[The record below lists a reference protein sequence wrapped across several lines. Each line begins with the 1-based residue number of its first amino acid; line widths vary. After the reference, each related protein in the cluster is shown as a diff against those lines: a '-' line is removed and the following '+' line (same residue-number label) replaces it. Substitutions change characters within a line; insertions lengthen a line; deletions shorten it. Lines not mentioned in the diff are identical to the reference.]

1 MHILRVHF
9 EDTEVNGSGDIDFR
23 YGQSTLRKWTIW
35 PDSHQSVERL
45 KLLAFVCIGSRFLPQ
60 LKKFTPL
67 TCRSN
72 TDGLRL
78 EFVLARHAPR
88 DILAES
94 HPVVASG
101 ILVSTDG
108 AVQALKKQ
116 DCKHVSPDIPFR
128 RNSLGSGMRQNFSLA
143 YGPKWRSH
151 DGTDCF
157 DFSKTTH
164 HLHRFLSLFDSNA
177 HLTDSVAFLRKL
189 HYRTFKSRLP
199 AVRTMK
205 LLCNVFKK
213 DFFAKTDDWLDRD
226 ADFQE
231 LWKSLNPWQLQAIV
245 PILDAVR
252 HVMDA
257 TPHDLN
263 PLERPGVILWRL
275 PYSFCRDGRFPRWI
289 EALDGLFPNIQFV
302 IVLPAES
309 LEIFPREVMERELTV
324 PCAVNG
330 TKGRKFLHLGR
341 IRSDTILLVDVD
353 GRIPNVALMKLSAFY
368 RREGYRTQL
377 VRGGRWDVDSA
388 EQVYASCVFNCASSL
403 RRVRELGERFG
414 DVLKIGGSGLDLKL
428 RLPAEIEELPADFGL
443 YSEMGDR
450 AIGFLTRGCP
460 FKCPFCV
467 VPQKEGMPR
476 QVSGLDE
483 LLQNRTK
490 VVLLDDNILAHPQA
504 DDFLSEMAAR
514 NLEVNFNQTLDLRLV
529 NKERAVLLRRIN
541 CRNYRF
547 SRSNYHFSLNNTDHF
562 ETMRRNFGYFGFQNR
577 IDNVEFVCMYG
588 FDTTL
593 AEDVERFRFLRSLP
607 GAYVF
612 VQQYRPIP
620 NGKEAELLDFFD
632 DQADDL
638 IDQLI
643 KICFQQN
650 MKSMEQYYR
659 WLSRLY
665 FERFGKLHMPLVDTI
680 FRYNLR
686 DRKGM
691 YITSMLTSI
700 KFLARVMRDRSGR

>member
-1 MHILRVHF
+1 
-9 EDTEVNGSGDIDFR
+9 
-23 YGQSTLRKWTIW
+23 
-35 PDSHQSVERL
+35 
-45 KLLAFVCIGSRFLPQ
+45 
-60 LKKFTPL
+60 PL
-67 TCRSN
+67 TCRSD
-72 TDGLRL
+72 TAGFRL

-94 HPVVASG
+94 HVVAAG
-101 ILVSTDG
+101 LLVSTDG

-116 DCKHVSPDIPFR
+116 DCKHASPDMPFR
-128 RNSLGSGMRQNFSLA
+128 RNFRGSEIRQNFSLA
-143 YGPKWRSH
+143 YGPEWRVH

-157 DFSKTTH
+157 DFSQTTH
-164 HLHRFLSLFDSNA
+164 RLHRFLSLFDSKA

-199 AVRTMK
+199 AVRTMN
-205 LLCNVFKK
+205 LLCDVFKK
-213 DFFAKTDDWLDRD
+213 DFLVKTDDWLDRD

-231 LWKSLNPWQLQAIV
+231 LWKSLNPWQVQAIA
-245 PILDAVR
+245 PILDTVR
-252 HVMDA
+252 HIMDA

-263 PLERPGVILWRL
+263 PLARPGVILWRL

-289 EALDGLFPNIQFV
+289 EALDSLFPNIQFV
-302 IVLPAES
+302 IVLPADF
-309 LEIFPREVMERELTV
+309 LGIFSRELMKRELTV

-330 TKGRKFLHLGR
+330 TKERKFLHLGR
-341 IRSDTILLVDVD
+341 MRSDTILLVDVD

-377 VRGGRWDVDSA
+377 VRGDRWDVDAA

-403 RRVRELGERFG
+403 RRVRKLREIFG
-414 DVLKIGGSGLDLKL
+414 DDLKIGGSGLDLKL
-428 RLPAEIEELPADFGL
+428 RLPAEIEELPADFSL
-443 YSEMGDR
+443 YSEIGDR

-476 QVSGLDE
+476 QVSGFDE

-529 NKERAVLLRRIN
+529 NKERAGLLRRIN

-562 ETMRRNFGYFGFQNR
+562 EVMRRNYGYFGFQNR

-593 AEDVERFRFLRSLP
+593 AQDVERFRFLRSLP

-620 NGKEAELLDFFD
+620 NGKEGKLLDFFD
-632 DQADDL
+632 DQADDR

-643 KICFQQN
+643 KICFPQN

-691 YITSMLTSI
+691 YIASMLNS
-700 KFLARVMRDRSGR
+700 RGS

>member
-1 MHILRVHF
+1 MHILCIHF

-23 YGQSTLRKWTIW
+23 CGQSTLAKWTIW
-35 PDSHQSVERL
+35 PDSQQSVEHL
-45 KLLAFVCIGSRFLPQ
+45 KLLAFICIGSKFLPQ
-60 LKKFTPL
+60 LKNFTPL
-67 TCRSN
+67 TCRSDR
-72 TDGLRL
+72 DGLRL

-94 HPVVASG
+94 PPVVASG

-108 AVQALKKQ
+108 AVSALKRR

-128 RNSLGSGMRQNFSLA
+128 RNSLGSGIRKNFSLA
-143 YGPKWRSH
+143 YGPEWRVH

-157 DFSKTTH
+157 DFSETTH
-164 HLHRFLSLFDSNA
+164 RLARFLSLFDSKA

-205 LLCNVFKK
+205 LLCDVFKK
-213 DFFAKTDDWLDRD
+213 DFQVRTDDWLDRD

-231 LWKSLNPWQLQAIV
+231 LWKNLNPWQLQALA

-252 HVMDA
+252 HIMDA

-263 PLERPGVILWRL
+263 PLQRPGVILWRL
-275 PYSFCRDGRFPRWI
+275 PYSFCRAGRFPRWI
-289 EALDGLFPNIQFV
+289 EALDILFPNIQFV
-302 IVLPAES
+302 IVLPADF
-309 LEIFPREVMERELTV
+309 LELFPRELMKRELTV
-324 PCAVNG
+324 PGAVNR

-368 RREGYRTQL
+368 RRAGYRTQL
-377 VRGGRWDVDSA
+377 VRGDRWDVDSA

-403 RRVRELGERFG
+403 RRVQKLRERFG

-428 RLPAEIEELPADFGL
+428 RLPPEIEEIPADFSL
-443 YSEMGDR
+443 YREMGDK

-460 FKCPFCV
+460 FQCPFCV

-483 LLQNRTK
+483 LLQNRTR
-490 VVLLDDNILAHPQA
+490 VVLLDDNILAHPRA

-529 NKERAVLLRRIN
+529 NQERAGLLRRIN

-547 SRSNYHFSLNNTDHF
+547 SRSNCHFSLNNTDHF
-562 ETMRRNFGYFGFQNR
+562 EAIRRIYGYFGFQNR

-620 NGKEAELLDFFD
+620 NGREAELLGFFD

-643 KICFQQN
+643 KICFPQN

-691 YITSMLTSI
+691 YITNMLSS
-700 KFLARVMRDRSGR
+700 RRS

>member
-1 MHILRVHF
+1 
-9 EDTEVNGSGDIDFR
+9 
-23 YGQSTLRKWTIW
+23 
-35 PDSHQSVERL
+35 
-45 KLLAFVCIGSRFLPQ
+45 
-60 LKKFTPL
+60 
-67 TCRSN
+67 
-72 TDGLRL
+72 
-78 EFVLARHAPR
+78 
-88 DILAES
+88 
-94 HPVVASG
+94 
-101 ILVSTDG
+101 
-108 AVQALKKQ
+108 
-116 DCKHVSPDIPFR
+116 
-128 RNSLGSGMRQNFSLA
+128 
-143 YGPKWRSH
+143 
-151 DGTDCF
+151 
-157 DFSKTTH
+157 
-164 HLHRFLSLFDSNA
+164 
-177 HLTDSVAFLRKL
+177 
-189 HYRTFKSRLP
+189 
-199 AVRTMK
+199 
-205 LLCNVFKK
+205 
-213 DFFAKTDDWLDRD
+213 
-226 ADFQE
+226 
-231 LWKSLNPWQLQAIV
+231 
-245 PILDAVR
+245 
-252 HVMDA
+252 
-257 TPHDLN
+257 
-263 PLERPGVILWRL
+263 
-275 PYSFCRDGRFPRWI
+275 
-289 EALDGLFPNIQFV
+289 
-302 IVLPAES
+302 
-309 LEIFPREVMERELTV
+309 
-324 PCAVNG
+324 
-330 TKGRKFLHLGR
+330 
-341 IRSDTILLVDVD
+341 
-353 GRIPNVALMKLSAFY
+353 
-368 RREGYRTQL
+368 
-377 VRGGRWDVDSA
+377 
-388 EQVYASCVFNCASSL
+388 
-403 RRVRELGERFG
+403 
-414 DVLKIGGSGLDLKL
+414 
-428 RLPAEIEELPADFGL
+428 
-443 YSEMGDR
+443 MGDK

-460 FKCPFCV
+460 FQCLFCI
-467 VPQKEGMPR
+467 VPQKEGVPR
-476 QVSGLDE
+476 QVSSLEE

-504 DDFLSEMAAR
+504 DDFLSEMAER

-529 NKERAVLLRRIN
+529 NKERAGLLRRIS

-562 ETMRRNFGYFGFQNR
+562 EAIRRIYGYFGFQNR

>member
-23 YGQSTLRKWTIW
+23 CGQSTLRKWTIW

-60 LKKFTPL
+60 LKNFTPL
-67 TCRSN
+67 TCRSD

-101 ILVSTDG
+101 FLVSTDG
-108 AVQALKKQ
+108 AVQALKRQ
-116 DCKHVSPDIPFR
+116 DCKHASPDMSFR
-128 RNSLGSGMRQNFSLA
+128 RNSLGSGIRQNFSLA
-143 YGPKWRSH
+143 YGPEWRSH

-164 HLHRFLSLFDSNA
+164 RLHRFLSLFDSKA

-213 DFFAKTDDWLDRD
+213 DFLVKTDDWLDRD

-289 EALDGLFPNIQFV
+289 EALDSLFPNIQFV
-302 IVLPAES
+302 IVLPADF
-309 LEIFPREVMERELTV
+309 LEIFPRELMKRKLIV

-377 VRGGRWDVDSA
+377 VRGGRWEVDSA

-403 RRVRELGERFG
+403 RRVRKLRERFG

-428 RLPAEIEELPADFGL
+428 RLPTEIEALPADFSL

-504 DDFLSEMAAR
+504 DDFLSEMAER
-514 NLEVNFNQTLDLRLV
+514 NLVVNFNQTLDLRLV
-529 NKERAVLLRRIN
+529 NKARAGLLRRIN

-547 SRSNYHFSLNNTDHF
+547 SRTNYHFSLNNIDHF
-562 ETMRRNFGYFGFQNR
+562 EAIRRNYGYFGFQNR

-620 NGKEAELLDFFD
+620 NGKEEGIPDFFD

-643 KICFQQN
+643 KICFPQN

-691 YITSMLTSI
+691 YITSMLIST
-700 KFLARVMRDRSGR
+700 RDE

>member
-23 YGQSTLRKWTIW
+23 CGQSTLKKWNIW

-60 LKKFTPL
+60 LKNFTPL
-67 TCRSN
+67 TCRSD
-72 TDGLRL
+72 TEGLRL

-101 ILVSTDG
+101 FLVSTDG
-108 AVQALKKQ
+108 SVQALKKQ
-116 DCKHVSPDIPFR
+116 DCKHASPDMLFR
-128 RNSLGSGMRQNFSLA
+128 RTPLGSGIRQNFSLA
-143 YGPKWRSH
+143 YGPEWRSH

-164 HLHRFLSLFDSNA
+164 RLHRFLSLFDSKA

-213 DFFAKTDDWLDRD
+213 DFLVKTDHWLDRD
-226 ADFQE
+226 ADFQK

-275 PYSFCRDGRFPRWI
+275 PYSLCRGGRFPRWI

-302 IVLPAES
+302 LVLPVDF
-309 LEIFPREVMERELTV
+309 LELFPHELMKRELTV

-330 TKGRKFLHLGR
+330 TKGKKFLHLGR

-368 RREGYRTQL
+368 RREGYRTKL
-377 VRGGRWDVDSA
+377 VRGGHWDVDSA

-403 RRVRELGERFG
+403 RRVRKLQERFG
-414 DVLKIGGSGLDLKL
+414 DVLKIGGSGLDLTL
-428 RLPAEIEELPADFGL
+428 RLPTEIEELPADFSL

-514 NLEVNFNQTLDLRLV
+514 NLDVNFNQTLDLRLV
-529 NKERAVLLRRIN
+529 NKERAGLLRRIN

-562 ETMRRNFGYFGFQNR
+562 EAIRRNYEYFGFQNR

-593 AEDVERFRFLRSLP
+593 AEDIERFRLLRSLP

-620 NGKEAELLDFFD
+620 NGKEGGIPAFFN

-643 KICFQQN
+643 KICFPQN
-650 MKSMEQYYR
+650 MKSMEQYYW

-691 YITSMLTSI
+691 YITSMLIS
-700 KFLARVMRDRSGR
+700 RGS